1 VGRTGDLD
9 ATEALSDPAAVIVGG
24 DREGLAEAWA
34 AGHEVTL
41 TPPKPGVVAWA
52 ESNLKLS
59 ERITNK
65 PGSYLTQRTPYVREV
80 LECFADDRVRR
91 LALVWGAQT
100 SKTTAIIVGMAY
112 KLDVNPAPCLWVM
125 PSTHLARSFS
135 ETRWM
140 PLIDQN
146 PTLARHKQ
154 ADPDKYRLLEQHF
167 DRMSVWFTG
176 SNSPASLSS
185 RSIAALCMDELDKFP
200 AKGGKESAPLQLAEA
215 RVATYPQHIIV
226 TTSTP
231 TYEDGAIWTEWL
243 KGDQRK
249 YFVPCL
255 GCGDAWSLEWEH
267 IKWDETAKQ
276 DEGWNMER
284 VAATARCVCP
294 ACGHAHEEADKQ
306 EMLERGEWRPT
317 DFAAEPGRR
326 SYHLSSLYAPW
337 RKWADLAVKFL
348 QDREAP
354 GGLQDF
360 YNRELAIP
368 WKVEGSRI
376 TTAMIRERIDASPKY
391 LLGQPP
397 SDGVLAR
404 LMAVDVQQTELWWLV
419 RQLHEDGSSYLVQYG
434 SALGWGGL
442 SEKFRELGCQW
453 GIVDAGYAAKAT
465 SGVYNFVFGTAGKFC
480 AAFGRTK
487 KHNSSLKPWETGELQ
502 IDGTRT
508 IRQMRFDALLWQER
522 LYHDVL
528 RDGRVPWY
536 LPRDLAKDYV
546 SQMQNEALV
555 DDKDEKKWQRFGPNH
570 LADCEKMALV
580 YMDCFLSA
588 FRAQNATP

>member
-1 VGRTGDLD
+1 M
-9 ATEALSDPAAVIVGG
+9 
-24 DREGLAEAWA
+24 
-34 AGHEVTL
+34 
-41 TPPKPGVVAWA
+41 VAWA

-80 LECFADDRVRR
+80 LECFADERVRR

-255 GCGDAWSLEWEH
+255 GCGEAWSLEWEH

>member
-1 VGRTGDLD
+1 MGRTGDLD

>member
-1 VGRTGDLD
+1 VGRAGDLD
-9 ATEALSDPAAVIVGG
+9 AAEALGDPAAVLVGG

-80 LECFADDRVRR
+80 LECFADERVRR
-91 LALVWGAQT
+91 LTLVWGAQT

-112 KLDVNPAPCLWVM
+112 KLDVAPAPCLWVM

-231 TYEDGAIWTEWL
+231 TYEDAAIWTEWL

-255 GCGDAWSLEWEH
+255 ACGEAWALEWEH
-267 IKWDETAKQ
+267 IRWDETAKQ
-276 DEGWNMER
+276 DEGWDMTK
-284 VAATARCVCP
+284 VAETARCVCP
-294 ACGHAHEEADKQ
+294 ACGHAHAEADKPV
-306 EMLERGEWRPT
+306 MLERGEWRAT
-317 DFAAEPGRR
+317 ELAAEPGRR

-348 QDREAP
+348 QDRDAP

-360 YNRELAIP
+360 HNRELALP
-368 WKVEGSRI
+368 WKPDGALI
-376 TTAMIRERIDASPKY
+376 TTQMIRDRVDASPRYTIGAAPEGKII
-391 LLGQPP
+391 G
-397 SDGVLAR
+397 R
-404 LMAVDVQQTELWWLV
+404 LMSIDVGQTEMWWIV
-419 RQLHEDGSSYLVQYG
+419 RELHEDGSSYLLDYG
-434 SALGWGGL
+434 AMIGWDGITD
-442 SEKFRELGCQW
+442 KFKHYKCYR
-453 GIVDAGYAAKAT
+453 GIVDAGYAAKTPA
-465 SGVYNFVFGTAGKFC
+465 GVYDFVAKSGGLFV
-480 AAFGRTK
+480 AAKGRTVSQGLREPYK
-487 KHNSSLKPWETGELQ
+487 FQQ
-502 IDGTRT
+502 IVSGGAVLWAV
-508 IRQMRFDALLWQER
+508 QFDAHFWQAR
-522 LYHDVL
+522 LYHDIL
-528 RDGRVPWY
+528 RDGRGRWH
-536 LPRDLAKDYV
+536 LPRDIAKDYV
-546 SQMQNEALV
+546 SQLQGEALIE
-555 DDKDEKKWQRFGPNH
+555 KDGEAKWQRLGPNH
-570 LADCEKMALV
+570 LADTEKMCLV
-580 YMDCFLSA
+580 LIDSIMAQY
-588 FRAQNATP
+588 RATNETT

>member
-1 VGRTGDLD
+1 MGGTGDLD
-9 ATEALSDPAAVIVGG
+9 TAKTSGDIAAILERADQG
-24 DREGLAEAWA
+24 GLAEAWA
-34 AGHEVTL
+34 ASHEVTIA
-41 TPPKPGVVAWA
+41 PPKPGVVAWA
-52 ESNLKLS
+52 EGNLKLS

-80 LECFADDRVRR
+80 LECFADERVRR

-112 KLDVNPAPCLWVM
+112 KLDNSPAPCLWVM

-215 RVATYPQHIIV
+215 RVATYPQHIII

-231 TYEDGAIWTEWL
+231 TYEDGAIWEEWL

-249 YFVPCL
+249 YFVPCAA
-255 GCGDAWSLEWEH
+255 CGEMFVLEWKR
-267 IKWDETAKQ
+267 IKWAQEAKQ
-276 DEGWNMER
+276 DSAWNMEI
-284 VAATARCVCP
+284 VSESARCHCP
-294 ACGHAHEEADKQ
+294 KCDHAHTEADKAQ
-306 EMLERGEWRPT
+306 MLERGEWRAT
-317 DFAAEPGRR
+317 DLAAEPGRR

-337 RKWADLAVKFL
+337 RRWSDLAVKFL
-348 QDREAP
+348 QDRETP

-360 YNRELAIP
+360 FNRELALP
-368 WKVEGSRI
+368 WVAAGSLI
-376 TTAMIRERIDASPKY
+376 TTAMIRERVDASPRY
-391 LLGQPP
+391 TIGQPP
-397 SDGVLAR
+397 EGKMLGRIMS
-404 LMAVDVQQTELWWLV
+404 VDVQQTELWWV
-419 RQLHEDGSSYLVQYG
+419 IRELHKDGSSYLVDYG
-434 SALGWGGL
+434 AAIGWDL
-442 SEKFRELGCQW
+442 VMEKFRHYKCFKGV
-453 GIVDAGYAAKAT
+453 VDSGYAAKTPA
-465 SGVYNFVFGTAGKFC
+465 GVYSFVAQSGGLFC
-480 AAFGRTK
+480 AAKGRTVSQGLREPWK
-487 KHNSSLKPWETGELQ
+487 FQQILGAGHNIWMLQ
-502 IDGTRT
+502 
-508 IRQMRFDALLWQER
+508 FDAEFWQAR

-528 RDGRVPWY
+528 RDGRGRWY
-536 LPRDLAKDYV
+536 LPRDIAKDYV
-546 SQMQNEALV
+546 SQLQGEALI
-555 DDKDEKKWQRFGPNH
+555 EKEGVARWQRLGPNH

-580 YMDCFLSA
+580 LIDSIMSQFQA
-588 FRAQNATP
+588 GQPAP

>member
-1 VGRTGDLD
+1 M
-9 ATEALSDPAAVIVGG
+9 
-24 DREGLAEAWA
+24 
-34 AGHEVTL
+34 
-41 TPPKPGVVAWA
+41 VAWA

-80 LECFADDRVRR
+80 LECFADERVRR

-255 GCGDAWSLEWEH
+255 GCGEAWSLEWEH

-442 SEKFRELGCQW
+442 AEKFRELGCQW